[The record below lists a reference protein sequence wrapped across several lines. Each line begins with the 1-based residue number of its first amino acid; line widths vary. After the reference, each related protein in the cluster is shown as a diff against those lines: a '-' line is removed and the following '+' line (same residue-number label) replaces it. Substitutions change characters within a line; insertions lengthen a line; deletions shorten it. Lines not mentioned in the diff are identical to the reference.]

1 MEVWKEQ
8 GVDRHR
14 HEYENYKDIPSR
26 EIQQCQE
33 STTLHFLNFDSVGES
48 RRERL
53 QCLISYT
60 LLFLERSLHGSH

>member
-8 GVDRHR
+8 GVERLR
-14 HEYENYKDIPSR
+14 HEYENDKDIPSS

-33 STTLHFLNFDSVGES
+33 STTPHFGNFDSVGES

-53 QCLISYT
+53 
-60 LLFLERSLHGSH
+60 